1 MKTNGKIFSQKNSVR
16 NLLVRKPFPF
26 TLIELL
32 VVIAIIAILAAMLL
46 PALNKARKVSYE
58 AACSNNLKQLGLAL
72 VNYLDANKEVFPAYL
87 KATDPLQYWFHKI
100 QTYTN
105 TKLTINA
112 INIKSVFKC
121 PSNIGYYGDNPTV
134 VSGGSRFA
142 MNYAY
147 NVDLGYAYNTP
158 WYVMK
163 FSQVRSPSKKASIAD
178 GPIMS
183 SYTAPKAP
191 VTSYR
196 LIASTATFLS
206 PPLYQPGMV
215 HSSKSEIL
223 FLDCH
228 VAIVKDRDLSV
239 EILKA
244 KYP

>member
-1 MKTNGKIFSQKNSVR
+1 MKIRVTMFSQKNSVR
-16 NLLVRKPFPF
+16 NLRVRKPLNF

-72 VNYLDANKEVFPAYL
+72 VNYLDANKEVFPAYI
-87 KATDPLQYWFHKI
+87 KNTDTLPYWFQKI
-100 QTYTN
+100 QTYAS
-105 TKLTINA
+105 TKLTGNA
-112 INIKSVFKC
+112 INIKSAFKC
-121 PSNIGYYGDNPTV
+121 PSNMGYYGDNATV
-134 VSGGSRFA
+134 ATGGTRFA

-163 FSQVRSPSKKASIAD
+163 LSQVRSHSKKASMAD
-178 GPIMS
+178 SQVMYT
-183 SYTAPKAP
+183 YTAPRVP
-191 VTSYR
+191 VTEYR
-196 LIASTATFLS
+196 LIAAANNFLS
-206 PPLYQPGMV
+206 ALHKPGVV
-215 HSSKSEIL
+215 HSSKAEIL
-223 FLDCH
+223 FLDGH
-228 VAIVKDRDLSV
+228 VEIVKDRDLSV